1 MMCECGS
8 GRHNPL
14 HVKTL
19 TFVMKKTYA
28 ILGRFLLNQIFF
40 LFFFFLLSLFAPLNG
55 IQQLEDTSDTQLSV
69 FFYLPFLCLTGTIF
83 LCDTALP
90 SWRFWLG
97 TLALTTGSLRPKI
110 GGICSRHF
118 HSSHLKP
125 IQTTSIIRTRTLSNL
140 FAKRIVITFCKRELH
155 V

>member
-55 IQQLEDTSDTQLSV
+55 IQQLEDTSDTQLSGS
-69 FFYLPFLCLTGTIF
+69 FYLLFCALRAQF

-90 SWRFWLG
+90 LWRFWLG
-97 TLALTTGSLRPKI
+97 TLALTTGSLRPI
-110 GGICSRHF
+110 NWRDMFPPLPFIPS
-118 HSSHLKP
+118 
-125 IQTTSIIRTRTLSNL
+125 
-140 FAKRIVITFCKRELH
+140 
-155 V
+155 